1 MSLARYPIAPVDPP
15 RSPRE
20 TLPTMY
26 DLPSDDP
33 EEPGLPDEFH
43 DLQPQLL
50 SATLR
55 LQDYGRE
62 QIFIGTDLNLYYDV
76 RHPLWHKRPDW
87 FLVVGV
93 PRLYEGVDLRSSYVI
108 WQEGVSPFVVVEL
121 LSPDTAKEDL
131 ATNERLGADEG
142 LSPNAPDVAS
152 SAALVPENEAGK
164 ETPPSKWQVYE
175 QSLRAPYYAV
185 FSRYTNRLRGF
196 RLVGG
201 RYQEQTL
208 DADQPRFWIPELQV
222 GLALWQGEVDGVDR
236 QWLRW
241 QDAAGNWIPT
251 EAEQERQEKE
261 SAQQKLAQARLRA
274 ERLAER
280 LRQAGIDPEEI

>member
-1 MSLARYPIAPVDPP
+1 
-15 RSPRE
+15 
-20 TLPTMY
+20 MY
-26 DLPSDDP
+26 DLPSENP

-55 LQDYGRE
+55 LSDDSKDQY
-62 QIFIGTDLNLYYDV
+62 FTGTDLNLYYDV

-93 PRLYEGVDLRSSYVI
+93 PRLYDGTDLRSSYVL
-108 WQEGVSPFVVVEL
+108 WQEGVDPFVVVEL
-121 LSPDTAKEDL
+121 LSPGTAKEDL
-131 ATNERLGADEG
+131 GPYGESGADEG
-142 LSPNAPDVAS
+142 LPPDS
-152 SAALVPENEAGK
+152 SRTITTGGSAATQDA
-164 ETPPSKWQVYE
+164 PPSKWQVYE
-175 QSLRAPYYAV
+175 QILRVPYYAV

-201 RYQEQTL
+201 QYQELTL
-208 DADQPRFWIPELQV
+208 DAAQPRLWIPELKI
-222 GLALWQGEVDGVDR
+222 GLALWQGVVDGIDR

-241 QDAAGNWIPT
+241 QNAEGNWIPT
-251 EAEQERQEKE
+251 EAEHQRQQKE
-261 SAQQKLAQARLRA
+261 SAQQQLEQERLRS

-280 LRQAGIDPEEI
+280 LRQAGIDPEGI